1 MLKTNIQILN
11 EVRDFLTNAQ
21 LKIENYVTKKEAFTK
36 AKKLSFLNVV
46 LFILQLPKKSLS
58 IELEEF
64 FDLISP
70 KEMVCTKSAFS
81 QARYKLKEDFFE
93 EWNQTL
99 VESYYTNNDERVLL
113 WNGFQL
119 QGVDGTTLY
128 LSEHE
133 ALRERFGKQGNQH
146 GSYTMARVL
155 ARYDL
160 LNDIIIDTQIGSI
173 QKGENAV
180 TIEQLDKVSD
190 NVLSIYDRNFA
201 SFRVIYEHD
210 KRDLSFL
217 IRCKLTANNVV
228 KEFVKKKATTAIVKF
243 YPDNKVIASL
253 KKEGITMTKDDGITV
268 RLVKVKLKTGELEI
282 LITSLLDQKKFPNR
296 IFGELYNKRWGSEIC
311 FDVLKN
317 KLQLTLFTGQ
327 KPAAIVQE
335 FYATIFNFNLNSI
348 LIKDCAVEEKK
359 VSQKRTQEY
368 KVNKNVSIGL
378 MNRKVIQLFIL
389 PKNEMA
395 ILVNQLITRFNR
407 YMEPV
412 RRCRSYV
419 RKFKNKTRRGKFYTL
434 TNYARGF

>member
-1 MLKTNIQILN
+1 MLKTNIQILH
-11 EVRDFLTNAQ
+11 EVREFLDKAEMN
-21 LKIENYVTKKEAFTK
+21 IENYVTKKEAFTK

-58 IELEEF
+58 IELEDF

-70 KEMVCTKSAFS
+70 KEMTCTKSAFS

-93 EWNQTL
+93 KWNQSL
-99 VESYYTNNDERVLL
+99 VESYFSNNDERILL

-128 LSEHE
+128 LSEHK
-133 ALRERFGKQGNQH
+133 ALRERFGKQANQH

-160 LNDIIIDTQIGSI
+160 LNDIIVDAQIGSI
-173 QKGENAV
+173 QKGENVFA
-180 TIEQLDKVSD
+180 IEQLDKVPD

-210 KRDLSFL
+210 KRDLPFL

-228 KEFVKKKATTAIVKF
+228 KDFVRKKATSAIVKF
-243 YPDNKVIASL
+243 YPESKVITSL
-253 KKEGITMTKDDGITV
+253 KKEGITLTKEESITV

-282 LITSLLDQKKFPNR
+282 LITSLLDEEKYPNS

-311 FDVLKN
+311 FDILKN
-317 KLQLTLFTGQ
+317 KLQLSLFSGQ

-335 FYATIFNFNLNSI
+335 FYATIFNFNLNAI
-348 LIKDCAVEEKK
+348 LIKGCEEEEKR
-359 VSQKRTQEY
+359 VTQQRTSDY
-368 KVNKNVSIGL
+368 KVNRNVSIGI
-378 MNRKVIQLFIL
+378 MIKKVIQLFTS
-389 PKNEMA
+389 PKNEMELL
-395 ILVNQLITRFNR
+395 INQLVAKFIRH
-407 YMEPV
+407 MEPV
-412 RRCRSYV
+412 RKCRSYV
-419 RKFKNKTRRGKFYTL
+419 RKFKNKARRSKFYTL

>member
-1 MLKTNIQILN
+1 MLKTNIKILN
-11 EVRDFLTNAQ
+11 EVRAFLDRAQ
-21 LKIENYVTKKEAFTK
+21 LNSENYVTKEGAFTK
-36 AKKLSFLNVV
+36 SKKLSFLTVV
-46 LFILQLPKKSLS
+46 LFILQLPKRSLS
-58 IELEEF
+58 IELEDF
-64 FDLISP
+64 FDTISP
-70 KEMVCTKSAFS
+70 QTVVCTKSAFS

-93 EWNQTL
+93 QWNQSL
-99 VESYYTNNDERVLL
+99 VESYYSNNDESILL

-133 ALRERFGKQGNQH
+133 ELRERFGKQGNQH

-160 LNDIIIDTQIGSI
+160 LNDIIVDTQIGSI

-210 KRDLSFL
+210 KRGLSFL

-228 KEFVKKKATTAIVKF
+228 KDFVKKKVNTAIVKF

-253 KKEGITMTKDDGITV
+253 KKEGVTITKDEGITV
-268 RLVKVKLKTGELEI
+268 RLVKVKLKTGEVEI
-282 LITSLLDQKKFPNR
+282 LITSLLDEKKYPNS
-296 IFGELYNKRWGSEIC
+296 IFGELYNKRWGSEVC
-311 FDVLKN
+311 FDILKN
-317 KLQLTLFTGQ
+317 KLQLTLFSGQ

-348 LIKDCAVEEKK
+348 LIKDCAEEEKK
-359 VSQKRTQEY
+359 VSEKRTKEY
-368 KVNKNVSIGL
+368 KVNRNVSIGI
-378 MNRKVIQLFIL
+378 MIKKVIQLLTL
-389 PKNEMA
+389 PENEME
-395 ILVNQLITRFNR
+395 ILMNQLITKFSR

-412 RRCRSYV
+412 RKCRSYV
-419 RKFKNKTRRGKFYTL
+419 RTFKNKTRRSKFYTL